1 MAFLGIGA
9 PGGLSHD
16 SWYGKL
22 LDATLGAGPEIN
34 TNAAHGDVAA
44 NSANAPSAI
53 PSTGGGGGWG
63 TPPPQTTSGFDS
75 TPQQDT
81 TVNTA
86 AAQQA
91 AGVADTTA
99 YLNDLEQ
106 ELRRQLGLVS
116 STRDTGLKQL
126 SDSYLNELQSGSQ
139 KYGQQREDNTRQK
152 IGALGQVDT
161 QARMQANNLRR
172 ILGLSG
178 SAGQSAGMV
187 GDAAIRRQASQDRS
201 KQVENYGLNDRNIFN
216 AEDAFKRDLET
227 KKKDREMSFLQ
238 GLLSQEQGLYGDI
251 GDIAAQKASVN
262 GGNYASVKAARQ
274 PFQNEIAA
282 RDNQIQAL
290 TSQYATPFNADAKL
304 ADLNQF
310 TVDKAVL
317 NANNAGG
324 PQDYS
329 PYSPFINK
337 RKQELSY

>member
-1 MAFLGIGA
+1 MGIS
-9 PGGLSHD
+9 LNDVKS
-16 SWYGKL
+16 
-22 LDATLGAGPEIN
+22 TLKN
-34 TNAAHGDVAA
+34 A
-44 NSANAPSAI
+44 NSFVGVIDGIKDGVENVFFDPNQRGVSGDINNVADNFASTYTGMGSTIQPAYNGPQPTANDGAA
-53 PSTGGGGGWG
+53 
-63 TPPPQTTSGFDS
+63 TS
-75 TPQQDT
+75 
-81 TVNTA
+81 TA

-116 STRDTGLKQL
+116 STRETGLKQL
-126 SDSYLNELQSGSQ
+126 GDSYQNELQSGSQ
-139 KYGQQREDNTRQK
+139 KYGQQKEDNTRQK

-161 QARMQANNLRR
+161 NARVQANNLRR

-187 GDAAIRRQASQDRS
+187 GDSAIRRQASQQRS
-201 KQVENYGLNDRNIFN
+201 KQVENFGLNDRNIFN
-216 AEDAFKRDLET
+216 AEDAFKKDLET

-262 GGNYASVKAARQ
+262 GGNYASVRAARQ

-282 RDNQIQAL
+282 RDNQIQSL